1 MKAKLVLTKEQVD
14 LLAGVEEKILRAKFE
29 KDLISIRKKY
39 ECVEIDLQTQIKQE
53 KKSKLTDEIFNKYLS
68 EGMTVKEIG
77 EITGYNEGYIYKIQK
92 RILTE
97 KKKTNNNT

>member
-1 MKAKLVLTKEQVD
+1 MKTKIKLTKEQVN
-14 LLAGVEEKILRAKFE
+14 LLVGAEEKILRAKFE
-29 KDLISIRKKY
+29 KDLVGIRKKY
-39 ECVEIDLQTQIKQE
+39 EFVEIDIQTQIKQD
-53 KKSKLTDEIFNKYLS
+53 KKSKLTDEIFNKYLN

-97 KKKTNNNT
+97 KKNTNSNI